1 MRLMLAR
8 AYNLRKCGVS
18 TCANVVHMA
27 TKYEWTAFD
36 YASQQAAAKI
46 IADSGYSYRTI
57 SEMMNNA
64 VSHVRISDIEKGRKA
79 PIKLSEFLLL
89 CQACE
94 ADPVAVLR
102 DIIEAARAYE
112 SRERLPSPSPSSVP
126 ACPRPD
132 ADDDVAAAIRDHE
145 RYGLAANTD
154 GNRDVE
160 AETPDW

>member
-1 MRLMLAR
+1 MRLMLAC

-18 TCANVVHMA
+18 TCANVAHVA

-57 SEMMNNA
+57 SDMMNNA
-64 VSHVRISDIEKGRKA
+64 VSHVRISDTEKGRKA

-94 ADPVAVLR
+94 VDTVATLR
-102 DIIEAARAYE
+102 EIIEAARAYE
-112 SRERLPSPSPSSVP
+112 ARERQFQITDDLVEPRFEDLPPQ
-126 ACPRPD
+126 
-132 ADDDVAAAIRDHE
+132 E
-145 RYGLAANTD
+145 LAASTD
-154 GNRDVE
+154 RNRDLE
-160 AETPDW
+160 AETPDE

>member
-1 MRLMLAR
+1 
-8 AYNLRKCGVS
+8 
-18 TCANVVHMA
+18 MA

-89 CQACE
+89 CQACD
-94 ADPVAVLR
+94 ADPVATLR

-112 SRERLPSPSPSSVP
+112 ARERQKIT
-126 ACPRPD
+126 
-132 ADDDVAAAIRDHE
+132 DDLVDRIAAHPED
-145 RYGLAANTD
+145 YVTAAND
-154 GNRDVE
+154 DPNKMLE
-160 AETPDW
+160 AETPRD

>member
-1 MRLMLAR
+1 
-8 AYNLRKCGVS
+8 
-18 TCANVVHMA
+18 MA

-89 CQACE
+89 CQACD
-94 ADPVAVLR
+94 ADPVATLR
-102 DIIEAARAYE
+102 DIIEAARAYKARERE
-112 SRERLPSPSPSSVP
+112 SRIT
-126 ACPRPD
+126 
-132 ADDDVAAAIRDHE
+132 DDLIDRIAAQSKDFSM
-145 RYGLAANTD
+145 AAND
-154 GNRDVE
+154 DPNKMLE
-160 AETPDW
+160 AETPRD

>member
-1 MRLMLAR
+1 MLAC

-89 CQACE
+89 YLVVFRFGLTECLE
-94 ADPVAVLR
+94 
-102 DIIEAARAYE
+102 IEKRWYFNAFVI
-112 SRERLPSPSPSSVP
+112 L
-126 ACPRPD
+126 
-132 ADDDVAAAIRDHE
+132 
-145 RYGLAANTD
+145 
-154 GNRDVE
+154 
-160 AETPDW
+160 

>member
-1 MRLMLAR
+1 MRLMLAC

-57 SEMMNNA
+57 SDMMNNA

-94 ADPVAVLR
+94 VDPVATLR
-102 DIIEAARAYE
+102 EIIEAARVYE

>member
-18 TCANVVHMA
+18 TCANAVHMA

-46 IADSGYSYRTI
+46 IADSVYSYRTI

-79 PIKLSEFLLL
+79 PIKLSEVLLL
-89 CQACE
+89 CQACD
-94 ADPVAVLR
+94 ADPVATLR
-102 DIIEAARAYE
+102 DIIEVARAYKARERE
-112 SRERLPSPSPSSVP
+112 SRIT
-126 ACPRPD
+126 
-132 ADDDVAAAIRDHE
+132 DDLIDRIAAHPEDYDVAANKDSNAR
-145 RYGLAANTD
+145 L
-154 GNRDVE
+154 E
-160 AETPDW
+160 AETPDE

>member
-89 CQACE
+89 CQACD
-94 ADPVAVLR
+94 ADPVATLR

-112 SRERLPSPSPSSVP
+112 ARERESQIT
-126 ACPRPD
+126 
-132 ADDDVAAAIRDHE
+132 DDLIDRIAAHPEDYDVAA
-145 RYGLAANTD
+145 
-154 GNRDVE
+154 NRDSNARLE
-160 AETPDW
+160 AETPDD